1 MWILS
6 QESQI
11 FVTFACAERL
21 DSRER
26 GIAALVATT
35 HDQHVIATTS
45 AGITDRLDFD
55 DPSRLSDVVFCCFF
69 RSEAFRADFL
79 DSIRGI
85 LAVLGMELP
94 SALQEGPP
102 EDAEALEQAMHA
114 WYAATGKGYHAYRL
128 RISVG
133 PYRTSCA
140 IAFREVSP
148 QVIGRRMVEAVT
160 HMEEG
165 RGRVLSAFQFG
176 NKADFGF

>member
-1 MWILS
+1 M
-6 QESQI
+6 
-11 FVTFACAERL
+11 
-21 DSRER
+21 
-26 GIAALVATT
+26 VATT
-35 HDQHVIATTS
+35 HDQQVIATTS
-45 AGITDRLDFD
+45 AGVAFADRLAFD
-55 DPSRLSDVVFCCFF
+55 DPNRLADTVFCCFF

-85 LAVLGMELP
+85 LAVLGMETPESLKD
-94 SALQEGPP
+94 GPP
-102 EDAEALEQAMHA
+102 EDAEPLERALHA

-160 HMEEG
+160 RLEEG
-165 RGRVLSAFQFG
+165 RGRVMSAFQFG
-176 NKADFGF
+176 NKADFGY

>member
-1 MWILS
+1 M
-6 QESQI
+6 
-11 FVTFACAERL
+11 
-21 DSRER
+21 
-26 GIAALVATT
+26 VATT
-35 HDQHVIATTS
+35 HDQHVIATVS
-45 AGITDRLDFD
+45 AGVANQLDFD
-55 DPSRLSDVVFCCFF
+55 DPKGLSDVVFCCFF

-85 LAVLGMELP
+85 LAVLGMETPESLE
-94 SALQEGPP
+94 SGPP
-102 EDAEALEQAMHA
+102 EDADPIEHAMHA
-114 WYAATGKGYHAYRL
+114 WYKATGKGYHAYRL

-140 IAFREVSP
+140 ISFREVSP

-165 RGRVLSAFQFG
+165 RGRVMSAFQFG